1 MYDTCMIHIY
11 IYNYYRSWE
20 SIGNID
26 EHPSVFFFRIS
37 QVGGVGGVGR
47 VQVGVHLRLLQ
58 RASPAPG
65 TGAVAS
71 GTAAV
76 GVGGGDVAQEA
87 RGVDGSCDRISVKK
101 TRFFLGDGI
110 FCNFWV

>member
-1 MYDTCMIHIY
+1 MYDTY

-37 QVGGVGGVGR
+37 QVGGVGR

-101 TRFFLGDGI
+101 TRFFWGDGI

>member
-1 MYDTCMIHIY
+1 M
-11 IYNYYRSWE
+11 
-20 SIGNID
+20 NILLR
-26 EHPSVFFFRIS
+26 FFFRIS
-37 QVGGVGGVGR
+37 EVGGVGGVGR
-47 VQVGVHLRLLQ
+47 VQVGVHLRLLP

-87 RGVDGSCDRISVKK
+87 RGVDGFCNRTSVKK
-101 TRFFLGDGI
+101 TRLFWGDGI